1 MGGAKRSRNQ
11 TDPAE
16 SKGPSPPI
24 AGPVSAGPSSSTTS
38 FRSSRPSPLLLSDG
52 AGILTD
58 GGSINVETDKAM
70 ALTIEQERQ
79 QLEADEARLADR
91 RKKLAERERKE
102 RLRSIEQSGLLKVD
116 GAAFE
121 GIMKAMKSLGMDEV
135 AKRLTA

>member
-1 MGGAKRSRNQ
+1 
-11 TDPAE
+11 
-16 SKGPSPPI
+16 
-24 AGPVSAGPSSSTTS
+24 
-38 FRSSRPSPLLLSDG
+38 
-52 AGILTD
+52 
-58 GGSINVETDKAM
+58 M

-91 RKKLAERERKE
+91 RKKLVERERKE

>member
-1 MGGAKRSRNQ
+1 M
-11 TDPAE
+11 PH
-16 SKGPSPPI
+16 
-24 AGPVSAGPSSSTTS
+24 
-38 FRSSRPSPLLLSDG
+38 SDG
-52 AGILTD
+52 AGILRN
-58 GGSINVETDKAM
+58 GGSINVGTDKAM

-91 RKKLAERERKE
+91 RKKLVERERKE

-121 GIMKAMKSLGMDEV
+121 AIMKAMKSLGMDEV

>member
-1 MGGAKRSRNQ
+1 
-11 TDPAE
+11 
-16 SKGPSPPI
+16 
-24 AGPVSAGPSSSTTS
+24 
-38 FRSSRPSPLLLSDG
+38 
-52 AGILTD
+52 
-58 GGSINVETDKAM
+58 M

-91 RKKLAERERKE
+91 RKKLVERERKE

-121 GIMKAMKSLGMDEV
+121 AMMKAMKSLGMDEV